1 MLYNDRIDLS
11 ERIDINKISA
21 SKECY
26 IFHRWYLLDKGGFA
40 FQPNFWNSC
49 HDVLVMSVSLK
60 DIAILNR
67 ISAGYLCIMNRIS
80 KNDTVN
86 SLQKLT

>member
-26 IFHRWYLLDKGGFA
+26 IFHRWYLLDKRRV
-40 FQPNFWNSC
+40 C
-49 HDVLVMSVSLK
+49 VSAEFLE
-60 DIAILNR
+60 
-67 ISAGYLCIMNRIS
+67 
-80 KNDTVN
+80 
-86 SLQKLT
+86 